1 MAQREIMPVK
11 PASLVYSLIGAS
23 AAVYAAVTLLLFPKW
38 TVDSA
43 YIVFRY
49 ARNFAEQGQLT
60 WNPGQSPI
68 EGYTGVGLVL
78 LLSLTTRLGISPVGT
93 SQATGAISFLVGGLV
108 FVYFLRRLQLAW
120 SVTAIGTLLYFTA
133 PFFVTNALS
142 GLETVLFS
150 TVALASLCALYNCL
164 AMPSPSPASETAL
177 FTLLLLVGLIRPE
190 GAVLGTECLAVL
202 AVMTRRDP
210 TQVRWRRLINVILIY
225 VAPGCIYFVWR
236 WSYYGLLLP
245 NTFYVTSAGQGT
257 LGLLPNLE
265 SVLQVREF
273 SVSYGLLPL
282 ACAVMWT
289 IADTDAVKDDLRQRD
304 RSAARLVTGAVAVV
318 FVIVCALFYA
328 RSQLV
333 MNFSYRFF
341 LPFFPMLLIVMA
353 VLADAGVRT
362 VSAART
368 EKPLRFQFLAAL
380 SVILVLVQL
389 LLYCRELRRE
399 FTYVSWYMRLL
410 EDEHVAA
417 GKFIRHHVP
426 PTEWLIVEDAGA
438 IPYYSGL
445 PTVDLSGLND
455 PNVLRFL
462 RSNNLR
468 ALVDYFYS
476 FKPGVAVFTSYDR
489 ERVVNT
495 DPLSTAILG
504 DERFQAYVQ
513 VRRFSTSGRDYH
525 QFVFFR
531 RDLAAPTP

>member
-1 MAQREIMPVK
+1 MK
-11 PASLVYSLIGAS
+11 PANLVHSLIGAS
-23 AAVYAAVTLLLFPKW
+23 ATVYAAVTLVLFPKW
-38 TVDSA
+38 TVDHA

-68 EGYTGVGLVL
+68 GGYSGVGLVL
-78 LLSLTTRLGISPVGT
+78 LLSLTTRLGISPVES

-108 FVYFLRRLQLAW
+108 LIYFLRRLQIARP
-120 SVTAIGTLLYFTA
+120 VTVTGALLYFTA

-150 TVALASLCALYNCL
+150 TVALASLCALYICL
-164 AMPSPSPASETAL
+164 ATPTPRLASETAL
-177 FTLLLLVGLIRPE
+177 FTLLLLAGLIRPE
-190 GAVLGTECLAVL
+190 GALLGIECLAVL
-202 AVMTRRDP
+202 AVTTRRDP
-210 TQVRWRRLINVILIY
+210 THVRWRRLTNAILIY
-225 VAPGCIYFVWR
+225 VVPVCVYFVWR

-245 NTFYVTSAGQGT
+245 NTFYT
-257 LGLLPNLE
+257 LGLLPNWE
-265 SVLQVREF
+265 SMLQLREF
-273 SVSYGLLPL
+273 AVSYGLLPL
-282 ACAVMWT
+282 ASTVMWT
-289 IADTDAVKDDLRQRD
+289 VADTDAVKDDLRHRD
-304 RSAARLVTGAVAVV
+304 RSAARLMTGAVAVV

-328 RSQLV
+328 WSDLV
-333 MNFSYRFF
+333 MNFSHRLF
-341 LPFFPMLLIVMA
+341 LPFFPMLLIVLA

-368 EKPLRFQFLAAL
+368 EKPLRFQFVAAL
-380 SVILVLVQL
+380 SVVLVLVQL

-399 FTYVSWYMRLL
+399 FTYVSSYMRLL
-410 EDEHVAA
+410 EDEGVAA
-417 GKFIRHHVP
+417 GKFIRNHVR

-445 PTVDLSGLND
+445 PTVDLGND
-455 PNVLRFL
+455 PNVLRLL

-468 ALVDYFYS
+468 ALMDYVYS
-476 FKPGVAVFTSYDR
+476 FRPGVIVFTSYDR

-495 DPLSTAILG
+495 DPLAPAILG

-531 RDLAAPTP
+531 RDLTAPTM